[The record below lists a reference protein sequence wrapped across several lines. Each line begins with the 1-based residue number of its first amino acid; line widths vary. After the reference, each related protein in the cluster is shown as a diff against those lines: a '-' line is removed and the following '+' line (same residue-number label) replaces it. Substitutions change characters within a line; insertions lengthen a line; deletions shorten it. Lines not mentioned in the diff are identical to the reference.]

1 MSQKTLRKQI
11 IALLEEAP
19 MDARGLSVALGV
31 REKEIYDHLVHV
43 ERTVTSGKRRFILH
57 PSNCI
62 ACGFQFQKRRRLTR
76 PSRCPRCRSSRL
88 SQPHFEIQ

>member
-1 MSQKTLRKQI
+1 
-11 IALLEEAP
+11 
-19 MDARGLSVALGV
+19 
-31 REKEIYDHLVHV
+31 
-43 ERTVTSGKRRFILH
+43 VTSGKRRFVLH

-88 SQPHFEIQ
+88 SQPHFEIR